1 MNEWSD
7 RRQLLC
13 QQLES
18 WLRRLQATPAE
29 APLPDAEAWQA
40 LLRQF
45 QQQLPFAGD
54 SSYLIFFEQAKT
66 PQLLIDP
73 RDGHIVQANA
83 AAVRFYGYRSEQLCA
98 MRISQINC
106 LTPAQIQSEM
116 AKALAEQRSFFQ
128 FPHRLAN
135 GEIRQVEVYSGPVQL
150 DGQDLLY
157 SIIYDLTER
166 LNAEARLQ
174 IKRQRLQN
182 IIRGTQAGT
191 WEWSL
196 SERHIAINQQWAQ
209 MLGYEAELLQPLTPE
224 RWQALVHTDDWPR
237 VNAAVAD
244 HLAGHSSHIECE
256 LRMRHRHGNWVWVL
270 CRGQVMRQDSDGK
283 PLLIAGIHLDITA
296 RKQVELALRDS
307 EERYRALH
315 DSLPLGCVLLDAQL
329 SILAVNQEACRIFT
343 LTTEELIGQDLLHAG
358 WQRVSADGQPL
369 LMSEHPVRRCLDSG
383 EPIRDA
389 IMGVCQPTSA
399 VVWLRVNCQ
408 PLLHPDAKTPHAVI
422 ATLQDITA
430 ERQQH
435 QALQLAA
442 SVFTAAREAIL
453 ITDAQGQIVQVNQAF
468 TEMTGYSA
476 DEVVGANPRLLKSGH
491 QDSTF
496 YQAFWQALL
505 TVGHWSGELWNRRK
519 NGDIFAEQVTV
530 SAVYDEGGRISHF
543 VCLGSDISERKQYQ
557 RQLEQQAHYDLLTGL
572 PNRMLLTDRLPEMM
586 SRSATGND
594 TPLVVAY
601 IDLDGFKQ
609 VNDLHGHAVGDLLLM
624 ALARRMRMTLR
635 EQDLIARLGGDEFV
649 ALIQGPGNQA
659 ELLLLVKRLLRV
671 IAKPVQIRELRL
683 QVSASIGMALYSPQ
697 QDRDAAALLAR
708 ADEAMYRV
716 KQQGKNGYWLLE

>member
-1 MNEWSD
+1 MNARSD
-7 RRQLLC
+7 HRKVLC

-18 WLRRLQATPAE
+18 WLRRLKATSAE
-29 APLPDAEAWQA
+29 EPVPDAEAWQS

-73 RDGHIVQANA
+73 HDGHIVQANTA
-83 AAVRFYGYRSEQLCA
+83 AARFYGYSSEQLCA

-135 GEIRQVEVYSGPVQL
+135 GDIRQVEVYSGPVQL

-182 IIRGTQAGT
+182 ILRGTQAGT
-191 WEWSL
+191 WEWNL
-196 SERHIAINQQWAQ
+196 PERHIAINQQWAQ
-209 MLGYEAELLQPLTPE
+209 MLGYDAALLQPLTPE
-224 RWQALVHTDDWPR
+224 RWQALVHPEDWPR
-237 VNAAVAD
+237 INEVLSA
-244 HLAGHSSHIECE
+244 HLAAQSSHIECE

-315 DSLPLGCVLLDAQL
+315 DSLPLGCVLLDTQL

-343 LTTEELIGQDLLHAG
+343 LTTDELIGQDLLHAG
-358 WQRVSADGQPL
+358 WQRLRADGQPL
-369 LMSEHPVRRCLDSG
+369 LMSDHPVRRCIDSG
-383 EPIRDA
+383 QPVRDA
-389 IMGVCQPTSA
+389 IMGVRQPATA

-408 PLLHPDAKTPHAVI
+408 PLLHPGAERPHAVI

-430 ERQQH
+430 ERQQQ

-453 ITDAQGQIVQVNQAF
+453 ITDVQGQIVQVNQAF
-468 TEMTGYSA
+468 SEMTGYSSA
-476 DEVVGANPRLLKSGH
+476 EVVGANPRLLKSGH
-491 QDSTF
+491 QDSAF
-496 YQAFWQALL
+496 YQVFWQALL

-519 NGDIFAEQVTV
+519 NGDIFAEQVTI
-530 SAVYDEGGRISHF
+530 SAVYGEGGDICHF
-543 VCLGSDISERKQYQ
+543 VCLGTDISERKQYQ

-697 QDRDAAALLAR
+697 QDRDAATLLAR

-716 KQQGKNGYWLLE
+716 KQQGKNGYLLLE